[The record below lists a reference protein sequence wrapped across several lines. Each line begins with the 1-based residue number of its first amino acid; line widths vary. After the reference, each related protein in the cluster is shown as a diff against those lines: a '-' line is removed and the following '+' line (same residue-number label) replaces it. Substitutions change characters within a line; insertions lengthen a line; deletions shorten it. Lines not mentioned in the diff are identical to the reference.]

1 MLWQLVVLAMSC
13 KKEVLAV
20 SCKRE
25 KRERERHEEIER
37 DIDENKERIKK

>member
-25 KRERERHEEIER
+25 RERHEEIER